1 VLSFHGLVFSPL
13 SLASYINVFKAR
25 RASGGPVIK
34 PLLYLLP
41 FPATVLLHV
50 AWLNH
55 PFLRNSD
62 IMNSPAFVPFLC
74 AWGLEFAHVVGRM
87 IIAHVT
93 SQPFPVWDSM
103 YIWSIVGAIDA
114 NMPILFGR

>member
-1 VLSFHGLVFSPL
+1 VLIFHSLVSPL

-25 RASGGPVIK
+25 RASGVSVIK

-41 FPATVLLHV
+41 FPVTVLVHA

-55 PFLRNSD
+55 PSLRNSD

-93 SQPFPVWDSM
+93 SQPFPVWDWI